1 MARNKRRC
9 QCHRTGHTRTCI
21 VHGFLDAQFVARE
34 PRSCPARVFPTRH
47 SIEKIAQPLE
57 CVYFPYSLDI
67 SIRIE
72 RSCIMG
78 AYMFDM
84 HGEKRIHVN
93 DMMIAHAAAVAAAA
107 PGAAPAVFL
116 ASSAAA
122 TAGFTFLP
130 SFHRTLG
137 GGARLRR
144 PTRERTRTTTQT
156 QMDQNT

>member
-1 MARNKRRC
+1 
-9 QCHRTGHTRTCI
+9 
-21 VHGFLDAQFVARE
+21 
-34 PRSCPARVFPTRH
+34 
-47 SIEKIAQPLE
+47 
-57 CVYFPYSLDI
+57 
-67 SIRIE
+67 
-72 RSCIMG
+72 MG

-156 QMDQNT
+156 QMDQST